1 MEKLTDKE
9 LKLLRELEAKQ
20 KRIKRADAKF
30 LKEADARKDEL
41 LSRWGIPYEIKQ
53 ASPSA
58 SEASEN
64 QSAVYPDYL
73 NEAFGS

>member
-41 LSRWGIPYEIKQ
+41 LSRWGIPYEIEQ

-58 SEASEN
+58 DERLENESE
-64 QSAVYPDYL
+64 VYPDYL
-73 NEAFGS
+73 REAF